1 MCTKC
6 DATWFRM
13 YVEWVKKRQG
23 NGCYAL
29 EYLIFGNDSDDR
41 VRVQKLK
48 DSKPIPL
55 SVGTRTHTHTM
66 HCDKFHPKVF
76 FGIVFVPSEERTKGG
91 KKYYNEKEIA
101 DINLLDERTRNSSCS
116 WC

>member
-1 MCTKC
+1 M
-6 DATWFRM
+6 
-13 YVEWVKKRQG
+13 KKQQG

-29 EYLIFGNDSDDR
+29 EYLIFGNASDDR

-48 DSKPIPL
+48 DSRNPSLCPSAL
-55 SVGTRTHTHTM
+55 AHTHTHTM

-76 FGIVFVPSEERTKGG
+76 FGIVIESCEERTKGG

-101 DINLLDERTRNSSCS
+101 DINLLDERTRDSSCS
-116 WC
+116 